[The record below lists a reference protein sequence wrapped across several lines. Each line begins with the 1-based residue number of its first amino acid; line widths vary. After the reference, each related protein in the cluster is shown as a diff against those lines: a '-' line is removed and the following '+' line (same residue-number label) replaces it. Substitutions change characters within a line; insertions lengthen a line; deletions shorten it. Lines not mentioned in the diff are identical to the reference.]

1 MTNTRPKYKG
11 GKRVRTGGAS
21 RGWIIAT
28 AVVVVIGVALVAAVA
43 SGSKGAKPATPAS
56 AALVRKVTSIPTNV
70 FTQVKA
76 GTATATPKP
85 ITAPPL
91 TSGGKPQILYVGAEY
106 CPYCATERW
115 PMVIALSRFGSFSN
129 LGSTHSSSTDVFPNT
144 ATFSFH
150 GATYRSQWIAFSGVE
165 TQSNQRQGDSY
176 APLDKLTAEQEQ
188 IFATYDAPPYTT
200 SSGGIPFIDFGGK
213 FLVSGVSYDP
223 AVLSGKSADDIASAL
238 ADPTTAISKG
248 AVGTANTFTAAIC
261 SLTGGQP
268 ATVCNDATIK
278 EIATTLK

>member
-1 MTNTRPKYKG
+1 MSNTRPRYKS
-11 GKRVRTGGAS
+11 GKRVRTRGS
-21 RGWIIAT
+21 RGWIIVT
-28 AVVVVIGVALVAAVA
+28 AVVVVVGVALVAAVA
-43 SGSKGAKPATPAS
+43 SGSKGTKPAAPAS
-56 AALVRKVTSIPTNV
+56 AALVRKVTALPSGV
-70 FTQVKA
+70 FAQVKA
-76 GTATATPKP
+76 GNATAKPKP
-85 ITAPPL
+85 ITAPAL
-91 TSGGKPQILYVGAEY
+91 TADGKPQILYVGAEY

-129 LGSTHSSSTDVFPNT
+129 LGVTHSSSTDVFPNT
-144 ATFSFH
+144 PTFSFH
-150 GATYRSQWIAFSGVE
+150 GATYRSQWITFTGVE
-165 TQSNQRQGDSY
+165 TESNQRQGDGY

-213 FLVSGVSYDP
+213 FLVSGVTYDP

-238 ADPTTAISKG
+238 ADPTTPISKG

-261 SLTGGQP
+261 SLTNGQP
-268 ATVCNDATIK
+268 AAVCNDPTIK